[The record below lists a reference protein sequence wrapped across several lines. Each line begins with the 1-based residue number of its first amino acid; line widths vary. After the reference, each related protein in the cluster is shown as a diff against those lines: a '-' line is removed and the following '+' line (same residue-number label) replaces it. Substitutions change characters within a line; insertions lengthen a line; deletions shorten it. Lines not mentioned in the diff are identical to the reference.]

1 MSKNKMHKF
10 VGPSKK
16 MMDALE
22 DAGLNAVWPKS
33 VESDSDL
40 CIEATYYTGINDYEK
55 IVNIDLRDRGL
66 LGKRTTKADVDEIV
80 AHELYD
86 AWQGYDIDEEMQINL
101 GVRGAPDAANLLE
114 DLKEAERKLER
125 FADVA
130 AAVANGR
137 PIPDAADNTE
147 IVIRGKD
154 AKRLCDLLERIAYFE
169 STSPWNNE
177 EKAFAKMI
185 GDEMRNKIKE
195 AM

>member
-22 DAGLNAVWPKS
+22 EEGLYVVWPKS
-33 VESDSDL
+33 VESDSNL

-66 LGKRTTKADVDEIV
+66 LDKGTTKDDVDEAI
-80 AHELYD
+80 HRELYD
-86 AWQGYDIDEEMQINL
+86 AWQCYDIDEEMQINL
-101 GVRGAPDAANLLE
+101 GARGAPDAANLLE

-137 PIPDAADNTE
+137 PIPDAADKTE

-195 AM
+195 AV

>member
-1 MSKNKMHKF
+1 MKIE
-10 VGPSKK
+10 PSKK
-16 MMDALE
+16 MMTALE
-22 DAGLNAVWPKS
+22 AEGLQVDWPKS
-33 VESDSDL
+33 VKNAEEL

-55 IVNIDLRDRGL
+55 IVNIDLRD
-66 LGKRTTKADVDEIV
+66 LGTYGKAITKADVDDAV
-80 AHELYD
+80 AHQLYD

-101 GVRGAPDAANLLE
+101 GARGAPDAENLLE

-137 PIPDAADNTE
+137 PIPDAADKTE
-147 IVIRGKD
+147 VVIRGKD

>member
-1 MSKNKMHKF
+1 MKIE
-10 VGPSKK
+10 PSKK
-16 MMDALE
+16 MMTALE
-22 DAGLNAVWPKS
+22 AEGLQVDWPKN
-33 VESDSDL
+33 VKNAEKL
-40 CIEATYYTGINDYEK
+40 CIEATYYTGINDYEN
-55 IVNIDLRDRGL
+55 IVNIDLRD
-66 LGKRTTKADVDEIV
+66 LGTYGKAITKADVDDAV
-80 AHELYD
+80 AHQLYD

-101 GVRGAPDAANLLE
+101 GVRGAPDAENLLE

-137 PIPDAADNTE
+137 PIPDAADKTE

-154 AKRLCDLLERIAYFE
+154 AKSLCDLLERIAYFE